1 MNQAKAEAE
10 AIQTSKSMASQRQS
24 GLDRETRTRTYAGMA
39 WQRFRTNLPAMAGLV
54 IMLLM
59 VILALSAGVLAEHVT
74 GQTTYEQELTA
85 RFVPIGQDG
94 YLLGSDALGRDV
106 ATRLLYGAR
115 VSLGVAGLSIVGALL
130 IGIGYGLSAGFYGGW
145 VDNVL
150 MRFVDIMLAIPTLF
164 LLLLIASL
172 WQMGPVTLAFVIA
185 AVAWVTLSRL
195 VRGEVLSVKQRD
207 YVEAARAL
215 GASNRR
221 VMFRHILPNI
231 APIVIIWAG
240 LRVPS
245 LILWEATLSYLGLGI
260 QQPTPSWGN
269 MLSEAQRV
277 WGHSLSLVF
286 LPGVAIFITVFAI
299 NLAGNGLRDALD
311 PRLGG

>member
-1 MNQAKAEAE
+1 MRQAE
-10 AIQTSKSMASQRQS
+10 AIHTSKTAASHA
-24 GLDRETRTRTYAGMA
+24 GLVRETRTRTYAGMA
-39 WQRFRTNLPAMAGLV
+39 WRRFRTNLPAMAGLV
-54 IMLLM
+54 VMLLM
-59 VILALSAGVLAEHVT
+59 IVLALAAGVLADHVT
-74 GQTTYEQELTA
+74 GQTTYEQHLTE
-85 RFVPIGQDG
+85 RFVPIGQQG

-130 IGIGYGLSAGFYGGW
+130 IGIGYGLSAGYYGGW
-145 VDNVL
+145 VDNAL

-172 WQMGPVTLAFVIA
+172 WLMGPVTLAIVIA
-185 AVAWVTLSRL
+185 AIAWVTLSRL

-277 WGHSLSLVF
+277 WGHSVSLVF

-311 PRLGG
+311 PRLGD